1 MEVKDN
7 PKMADLVFAGDDGVA
22 IVPMEQLED
31 LITSKVITNIF
42 RRLWFNTTR
51 DGDEIEEI
59 FELVFGDRYG
69 EDEDD
74 AE

>member
-1 MEVKDN
+1 MEMKEN
-7 PKMADLVFAGDDGVA
+7 PKMTDIVYTSDDGMA

-31 LITSKVITNIF
+31 LMTSKVIANIF
-42 RRLWFNTTR
+42 RRLWFNTDK

-59 FELVFGDRYG
+59 FELIFGDRYG

>member
-59 FELVFGDRYG
+59 FELVFGDRYSDDD
-69 EDEDD
+69 DED
-74 AE
+74 

>member
-1 MEVKDN
+1 MEVKEN

-31 LITSKVITNIF
+31 LMTSRVIANVF

-51 DGDEIEEI
+51 DGDEFEDI
-59 FELVFGDRYG
+59 FELIFGDRYSDDD
-69 EDEDD
+69 DED
-74 AE
+74 